1 MSKEDILQ
9 RIQDVFRDI
18 FNDDSLNINKE
29 TNANDIEDWDSLHH
43 IRLVLSVEKEFKV
56 KLKMHF
62 NDMPSPMVMLTFM
75 LTDDDMKKKAK
86 KDIRFFISEYQNKLF
101 YLKK

>member
-56 KLKMHF
+56 KFSMDELQTFK
-62 NDMPSPMVMLTFM
+62 NVGDMIDLIN
-75 LTDDDMKKKAK
+75 KK
-86 KDIRFFISEYQNKLF
+86 NN
-101 YLKK
+101 